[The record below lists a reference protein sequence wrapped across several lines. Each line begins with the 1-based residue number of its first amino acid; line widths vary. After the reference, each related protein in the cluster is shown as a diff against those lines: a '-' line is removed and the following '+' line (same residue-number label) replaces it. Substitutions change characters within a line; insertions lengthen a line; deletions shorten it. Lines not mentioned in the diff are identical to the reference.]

1 MAGRFPPMRSR
12 RLLAAL
18 VASLALS
25 SSVWARE
32 MQRELIYGAEIMTPS
47 ERERYPTQHI
57 EQLPWK

>member
-1 MAGRFPPMRSR
+1 MRSR

-32 MQRELIYGAEIMTPS
+32 MQRESISGVESMTPS

>member
-1 MAGRFPPMRSR
+1 MRSR

-32 MQRELIYGAEIMTPS
+32 MQRELIYGAEIVTPS
-47 ERERYPTQHI
+47 ERERYLTQHI